1 MRHPPIHRVYCR
13 DGKIAELGLVIGSFM
28 IALRRWKNFR
38 AHYKT
43 NSRIIRRIIRFGL
56 VLELSGLVVRT
67 IWLIV
72 RIISSP

>member
-1 MRHPPIHRVYCR
+1 MIGVNMWRSVWNSRHTIFEPCKRMHLRVEP
-13 DGKIAELGLVIGSFM
+13 DM
-28 IALRRWKNFR
+28 
-38 AHYKT
+38 HYKT
-43 NSRIIRRIIRFGL
+43 NSRVIRRIIRFGL